1 MAKMTAEERA
11 ALEAKL
17 LADDDA
23 DDDDAN
29 FSGSWWEEDPKTGR
43 RRGGEVT
50 GRTGLS
56 ILRKWSPDLF
66 DPPADAGT
74 GEDGKP
80 KPKPGPA
87 PKAPARPG
95 VFGPRKT

>member
-1 MAKMTAEERA
+1 MTAEERA

-50 GRTGLS
+50 GRTGLA
-56 ILRKWSPDLF
+56 ILRRWSPDLF
-66 DPPADAGT
+66 DAPAGAAP

-87 PKAPARPG
+87 PKTPARPG